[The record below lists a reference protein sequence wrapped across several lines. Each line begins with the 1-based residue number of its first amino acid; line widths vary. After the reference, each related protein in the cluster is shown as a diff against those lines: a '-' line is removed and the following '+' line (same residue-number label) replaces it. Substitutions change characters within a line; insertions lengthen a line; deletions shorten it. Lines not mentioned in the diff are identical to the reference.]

1 LIRGNSS
8 VTENK
13 VPYRYFEGYMNDV
26 YSIVYSSVQ
35 WFSQLDE
42 IHQQK
47 DAK

>member
-1 LIRGNSS
+1 MNSASPQLAAVGGGVGGILIEN
-8 VTENK
+8 TE
-13 VPYRYFEGYMNDV
+13 EGM
-26 YSIVYSSVQ
+26 STRLQ